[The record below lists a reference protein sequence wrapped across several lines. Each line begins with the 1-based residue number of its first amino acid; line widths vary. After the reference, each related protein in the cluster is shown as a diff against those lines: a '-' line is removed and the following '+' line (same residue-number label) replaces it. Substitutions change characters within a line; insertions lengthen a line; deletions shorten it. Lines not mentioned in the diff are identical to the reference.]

1 MRVIVITAPE
11 FLPDEA
17 AMLAAL
23 LEHGADRIHLRKPGC
38 TAGELAALIE
48 CLPAKYYPRISLHD
62 HFGLQARYGI
72 GGIHLNS
79 RNPLAPTGF
88 KGVVSRSCH
97 SLDEVARHKTSV
109 DYVFLSPVF
118 DSLSKAGYRAAFAPG
133 ALDEA
138 AKQGIIDRKVVA
150 LGGVS
155 AKKMPQVRAWG
166 FGGIALLG
174 AVWQSC
180 RTPADA
186 KVVLSGLSG
195 L

>member
-1 MRVIVITAPE
+1 MRFIVITAPE

-48 CLPAKYYPRISLHD
+48 RLPAKYYPRISLHD

-79 RNPLAPTGF
+79 RNPLPPPGF

-97 SLDEVARHKTSV
+97 SLDEVARHKASV

-138 AKQGIIDRKVVA
+138 AKLGIIDRKVIA
-150 LGGVS
+150 LGGMS